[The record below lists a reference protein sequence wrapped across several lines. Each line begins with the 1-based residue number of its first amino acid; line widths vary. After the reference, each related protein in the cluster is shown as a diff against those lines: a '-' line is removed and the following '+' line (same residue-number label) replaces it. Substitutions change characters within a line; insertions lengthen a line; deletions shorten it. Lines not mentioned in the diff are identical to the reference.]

1 MKLSSETI
9 IIFLLYQN
17 LMTHGVWSSLPSSL
31 FIFSKT
37 SGRMNHYFFIFF
49 LVMESDCN
57 YVICSIMTLLYL
69 ALKDDIFVNVHIIK
83 EIMYPT
89 YHLTVIHVLALK
101 PYAKRQPVLQVKTKS
116 GWGISAKLA
125 LVESINSVVVI
136 SDFQPCS
143 TIVQ

>member
-1 MKLSSETI
+1 
-9 IIFLLYQN
+9 
-17 LMTHGVWSSLPSSL
+17 
-31 FIFSKT
+31 
-37 SGRMNHYFFIFF
+37 
-49 LVMESDCN
+49 MESDCN